1 MSLSRAMKLFGTEEP
16 VPETP
21 VLRAGPLECL
31 LDAGNLRHIRL
42 HGVEAIRAI
51 SYIVRD
57 RNWGTYNPEITN
69 LSIEQDAVGFRVM
82 YDAVCRDA
90 QQAFAYKARIEA
102 DAAGNLS
109 FAAKGEAL
117 SDFLTNRTGFVVLH
131 PVEGVSGAPVEVEH
145 TGGSVEQSRFPEL
158 IDPTCPFMDIRSLTH
173 EPLRG
178 VRVACRMEGDAFEME
193 DQRNWMD
200 ASYKTYV
207 RPLALPW
214 PYTIAT
220 GEKLAQRVSLSVIGT
235 PAKSVSAGGDLAV
248 TVTID
253 DREVARM
260 PAVGLAV
267 PGAHAEAA
275 LDLIEPLRALGPA
288 HLVCAFD
295 ARQGHDAGLAQTYG
309 ELARAL
315 AAELVLEIVL
325 PCVDAEGKPTDDLG
339 VLRRDLAYVKG
350 QIERV
355 AVRPDRI
362 AVSPAVDL
370 KCTLPGSIWPKAPTW
385 PELMAAARAA
395 FPGIPVGSGM
405 FSYFTELNRK
415 RPPADLL
422 DFICHTTCPLV
433 HAGDDLSLTEGLEAL
448 PYIFQTTRSFAGGKP
463 YWLFPTA
470 IAMRQNPY
478 GAAPAE
484 NPAGGRVAMARSDP
498 REHALIGAA
507 WYAGYLAHAA
517 RAGLEAVTL
526 AAVAGPSGVVT
537 PAGLAPSYHVLR
549 GLAALRNAAVLA
561 SRSSA
566 PRDVQVLAARTTAG
580 LQLWLVNLT
589 DRTQRVRVR
598 ATKSAL
604 RNATVVV
611 VGEDCVE
618 QLSVDADG
626 LSRQARPIADGP
638 VELSAFAVARIS
650 GPSG

>member
-1 MSLSRAMKLFGTEEP
+1 M
-16 VPETP
+16 
-21 VLRAGPLECL
+21 
-31 LDAGNLRHIRL
+31 H
-42 HGVEAIRAI
+42 
-51 SYIVRD
+51 
-57 RNWGTYNPEITN
+57 
-69 LSIEQDAVGFRVM
+69 
-82 YDAVCRDA
+82 
-90 QQAFAYKARIEA
+90 
-102 DAAGNLS
+102 
-109 FAAKGEAL
+109 AK
-117 SDFLTNRTGFVVLH
+117 
-131 PVEGVSGAPVEVEH
+131 
-145 TGGSVEQSRFPEL
+145 
-158 IDPTCPFMDIRSLTH
+158 
-173 EPLRG
+173 
-178 VRVACRMEGDAFEME
+178 
-193 DQRNWMD
+193 
-200 ASYKTYV
+200 
-207 RPLALPW
+207 
-214 PYTIAT
+214 
-220 GEKLAQRVSLSVIGT
+220 
-235 PAKSVSAGGDLAV
+235 
-248 TVTID
+248 
-253 DREVARM
+253 
-260 PAVGLAV
+260 
-267 PGAHAEAA
+267 
-275 LDLIEPLRALGPA
+275 
-288 HLVCAFD
+288 
-295 ARQGHDAGLAQTYG
+295 GHDAGLAQTYG

-385 PELMAAARAA
+385 AELMAAARAA
-395 FPGIPVGSGM
+395 FPGIPVGGGM

-415 RPPADLL
+415 RPPAELL

-484 NPAGGRVAMARSDP
+484 NPAGGRVAMARTDP

-589 DRTQRVRVR
+589 DRTQRVRVQ
-598 ATKSAL
+598 ATKSVL
-604 RNATVVV
+604 HDATVVV

-626 LSRQARPIADGP
+626 LSRRLDPSPTARSSCRPSQWPESARRPADRTRQQP
-638 VELSAFAVARIS
+638 QDIFCCRRLINRANYT
-650 GPSG
+650 PS